1 MRQRRLIPRPA
12 QSNIFHMTPKIQK
25 RFLPRFLATFA
36 ALVASGMPVLPAA
49 HAQGL
54 DVHTA
59 LEDTKLYFTAPLRWD
74 RQDWTYVAGAV
85 GAVVIAHQFD
95 DNVRQHFVARSGAAA
110 LDGKDP
116 NSTRDALPAAAI
128 VAGTWAYAF
137 LIHDRVGYEEGWS
150 MAEAAGLSVVADYA
164 LKFAFGRERPN
175 ETAEVNSWFKRGS
188 SFPSIHTTA
197 AFAIGTVLA
206 ESGNDEYRW
215 LRRTVG
221 YGMAGAT
228 AYVRL
233 RDNQHWLSDTVAG
246 AAIGLASA
254 NFVLQRRGHHIWRAA
269 IDVAPLDHGAILTYS
284 FALH

>member
-1 MRQRRLIPRPA
+1 MIRRISNRLSMRLAAAFFALPIGGLSIPA
-12 QSNIFHMTPKIQK
+12 GAN
-25 RFLPRFLATFA
+25 
-36 ALVASGMPVLPAA
+36 
-49 HAQGL
+49 AQGL
-54 DVHTA
+54 DVRTA

-74 RQDWTYVAGAV
+74 AKDWEYVGGVV

-95 DNVRQHFVARSGAAA
+95 DNVRQHFIARSGGV

-116 NSTRDALPAAAI
+116 NSTRDALPAAAV

-137 LIHDRVGYEEGWS
+137 LIHDSVGYEEGGS
-150 MAEAAGLSVVADYA
+150 MVEAAGLSVVTAYA
-164 LKFAFGRERPN
+164 LKFALGRERPN
-175 ETAEVNSWFKRGS
+175 ETASVNSWFKQGS

-206 ESGNDEYRW
+206 ESGNEENRW
-215 LRRTVG
+215 MRRALG

-228 AYVRL
+228 AYLRL

-246 AAIGLASA
+246 AAVGLASA

-269 IDVAPLDHGAILTYS
+269 IDVAPIERGAIVTYS
-284 FALH
+284 MALH